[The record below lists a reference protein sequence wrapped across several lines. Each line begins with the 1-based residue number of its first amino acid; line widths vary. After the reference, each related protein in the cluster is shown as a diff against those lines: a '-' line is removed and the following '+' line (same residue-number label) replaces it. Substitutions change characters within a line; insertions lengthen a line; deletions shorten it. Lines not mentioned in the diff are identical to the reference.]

1 MSQNILETIQKEF
14 NGINSGK
21 TSKVDYAKDA
31 AEAFKR
37 EMKRKRAIE
46 ASRVTMAED
55 VINPT
60 ELKGQIEADYNNSL
74 RPEAGEIR
82 TNQQTTI
89 EDNQR

>member
-37 EMKRKRAIE
+37 EMKRKKAIE
-46 ASRVTMAED
+46 ASRVTMQEGVIDSAELMREVSGD
-55 VINPT
+55 VI
-60 ELKGQIEADYNNSL
+60 NSL